1 MPTVATMARGQPID
15 INNIVLVI
23 TQVGTLLGAQA
34 SACGGGVPLV
44 ATTWGPP
51 TIMTRMS
58 NIDILESQ

>member
-1 MPTVATMARGQPID
+1 
-15 INNIVLVI
+15 VLVI